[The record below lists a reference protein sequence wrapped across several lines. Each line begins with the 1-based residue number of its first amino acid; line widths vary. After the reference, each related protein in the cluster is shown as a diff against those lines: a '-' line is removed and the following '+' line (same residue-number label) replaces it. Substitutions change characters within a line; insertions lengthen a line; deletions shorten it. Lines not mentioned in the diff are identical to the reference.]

1 MKLKVIISLLS
12 CTILCCV
19 HAQRVGLVMSGG
31 GATGMAHIGVLKA
44 LEENNIPIDYI
55 TGTSAGAIVGAM
67 YAAGYTPQEIEDFAL
82 SDMFQ
87 QIIKG
92 NVEKKYD
99 YYLSHEDLDGSLI
112 SVRFAKDSVKHR
124 LLPTNLIKS
133 SLLDY
138 QLMELLEPVSNACGN
153 NFDSL
158 LIPFRC
164 VASDIVKKESVV
176 FKEGDLSTAV
186 RASMTFPF
194 FVNPIRIDGALLY
207 DGGLYNNFPIDV
219 LQKDFKPD
227 FIIGSNVSS
236 NEAPPH
242 EDDLM
247 SQVRNML
254 VFNSNYH
261 VPQDSGVLI
270 NHNLSISTFDFDKV
284 EEAIEAGYQNT
295 LVLIDSLKNRIENR
309 SSEANLVLR
318 RQLIKDKTVPI
329 SINDVEV
336 TGVSKGAKYFIRKS
350 LINRHR
356 DEIVGRDKF
365 KTRYFK
371 LLNLNQIR
379 YMLPTLTL
387 NSDSTYKLNV
397 HVRKERDFKASF
409 GGFLA
414 TRSVI
419 TGFAGFNYDHLSSVP
434 LSIHTR
440 GYFGKFY
447 NSAHAD
453 LALRIPIRFP
463 LKVTT
468 YFDYHKVDYFESFF
482 SFFNERKPAF
492 VIQEEIDYGM
502 KLGFPP
508 YANAKVEVDVQAARF
523 LDQYYQI
530 DNFSALDTADRSIYS
545 FYSATL
551 RFEHNSLNKKQ
562 NSNAGQFI
570 GVEASYI
577 SGWEAAYPGTT
588 TSFKNYHRFHKYFR
602 IKARTQNFVLNKGV
616 YRLGIRSEAVF
627 SNQDLMQN
635 YMASSVASSNYAPTA
650 DGITHFLHGARANQY
665 IAFGLQ
671 NILTFKEKFDL
682 RIEAHYFQPIRLL
695 KQNDDGSAY
704 YGEPFDDRG
713 LIGSISAIYHS
724 PVGPLRFTAE
734 YYSMKANPVT
744 LQLSFGYMLF
754 NRRGIR

>member
-1 MKLKVIISLLS
+1 MKTKLYILVFTLFATTLLN
-12 CTILCCV
+12 
-19 HAQRVGLVMSGG
+19 AQKVGLVLSGG
-31 GATGMAHIGVLKA
+31 GATGLAHIGVIKA

-67 YAAGYTPQEIEDFAL
+67 YASGYTPQEIEDFAL

-87 QIIKG
+87 KIIKG

-99 YYLSHEDLDGSLI
+99 YYLSHEDLDASLI
-112 SVRFAKDSVKHR
+112 SVRFAKDSSKHR

-138 QLMELLEPVSNACGN
+138 ELMELLEPISNASGN

-158 LIPFRC
+158 FIPFRC

-176 FKEGDLSTAV
+176 FREGDLSTAV

-219 LQKDFKPD
+219 LQNDFNPD

-254 VFNSNYH
+254 VFNSNYS
-261 VPQDSGVLI
+261 VPADSGVLI
-270 NHNLSISTFDFDKV
+270 NHNLEISTFDFDKV
-284 EEAIEAGYQNT
+284 KQAIDSGYVNT
-295 LVLIDSLKNRIENR
+295 IRIIDSLKQRIERR
-309 SSEANLVLR
+309 SVESKIVLR
-318 RQLIKDKTVPI
+318 RQLIREKQIPI
-329 SINDVEV
+329 KINDVEV

-350 LINRHR
+350 IINRHR
-356 DEIVGRDKF
+356 DEVIDLNTF
-365 KTRYFK
+365 KVRYFK

-387 NSDSTYKLNV
+387 NSDSTYKLRI
-397 HVRKERDFKASF
+397 HVRKERDFKVSF

-419 TGFAGFNYDHLSSVP
+419 TGFAGFNYDHLSHVP

-447 NSAHAD
+447 NSAYAD
-453 LALRIPIRFP
+453 LALRLPIKFP
-463 LKVTT
+463 LKITT
-468 YFDYHKVDYFESFF
+468 YFDYHKVDYFDSFF
-482 SFFNERKPAF
+482 SFFNERKPAY
-492 VIQEEIDYGM
+492 VVQEEINYGM
-502 KLGFPP
+502 KFGFPP
-508 YANAKVEVDVQAARF
+508 YANAKFELDVQGARF
-523 LDQYYQI
+523 IDEYYQTE
-530 DNFSALDTADRSIYS
+530 DFSALDTADKSIYT

-551 RFEHNSLNKKQ
+551 RYEHNTLNKKQ

-570 GVEASYI
+570 GLEASYI
-577 SGWEAAYPGTT
+577 SGWESALPGTT
-588 TSFKNYHRFHKYFR
+588 TTSNNFHKYHKYFR
-602 IKARTQNFVLNKGV
+602 IKASTQNFLVNKGV

-627 SNQDLMQN
+627 SNQALMQN
-635 YMASSVASSNYAPTA
+635 YMASSISSSAFSPTA
-650 DGITHFLHGARANQY
+650 DGKSHFLHGARANQY
-665 IAFGLQ
+665 LAFGLQ
-671 NILTFKEKFDL
+671 NIFTFKEKFDL

-695 KQNDDGSAY
+695 HRNDDGSAS
-704 YGEPFDDRG
+704 YGKPFDNRG

-724 PVGPLRFTAE
+724 PIGPLRFTTE
-734 YYSMKANPVT
+734 YYSMKANPIT
-744 LQLSFGYMLF
+744 IQLSFGYLLF